1 MREYRPLN
9 VLFFLL
15 LTCLLLLPIIYF
27 APSKGYDL
35 FGFNVKFLTWEN
47 LLSPKTQ
54 ENKNIDFLD
63 GVNISDIND
72 DSFDLQL
79 ESNQTDLGLPTKST
93 VLSIESASKLEQN
106 AEAKVNLGNFFE
118 QLKDAAS
125 KKEKISIFHY
135 GDSQIE
141 GDRMTAFIRQ
151 RLQSEFGGAGPGLIP
166 AINVYNTISFGHAYS
181 ENFQRKIIFGKERLS
196 SNKYGAMLS
205 AAIFS
210 IDSLSDS
217 KNRPTEAWIE
227 LTPSTKG
234 YSRCKAYTNI
244 SLFYNDCQ
252 DTCAIDVYVN
262 GKLYQQDSLKTD
274 GLPHKLYYKV
284 EKTPEKLKF
293 VIRSKK
299 SPTISG
305 IALEGDVGI
314 QMNNIAMRGS
324 SGTQFSSVD
333 IESMSYMHKELNTKL
348 VILQFGGNSI
358 PFFKDSSS
366 VRAYSR
372 RFKRQIQLI
381 QKCTPNAS
389 IIVIGPSDMSQL
401 QNGIYTTYPFI
412 PYCIEQM
419 KKQTLSAGGSFWS
432 LYNAMGGKDS
442 MYAWVENKLAGKDYI
457 HFTPKGARKA
467 SQLFYDAFVAA
478 YGVWNT
484 EKNDESKKEIINE

>member
-15 LTCLLLLPIIYF
+15 LTCLLLLPIVYF
-27 APSKGYDL
+27 APSQGYDL
-35 FGFNVKFLTWEN
+35 FGLKIKFLTWEN
-47 LLSPKTQ
+47 LLTPKTQ
-54 ENKNIDFLD
+54 ENKNIDFLED
-63 GVNISDIND
+63 VNTSDIND
-72 DSFDLQL
+72 DSFSLQL
-79 ESNQTDLGLPTKST
+79 DSNQTELGLPTKSK
-93 VLSIESASKLEQN
+93 VLSIASATRLEQN
-106 AEAKVNLGNFFE
+106 DPAKILLGGFFE
-118 QLKDAAS
+118 ELKNAAS

-166 AINVYNTISFGHAYS
+166 AINVYNTISFGHTYS
-181 ENFQRKIIFGKERLS
+181 TNFERKIIFGKEKLY

-205 AAIFS
+205 AATFTL
-210 IDSLSDS
+210 DSLSDTE
-217 KNRPTEAWIE
+217 NRPTEAWIE

-234 YSRCKAYTNI
+234 YTRCKAFTNI

-252 DTCAIDVYVN
+252 DTCAVDVYVN
-262 GKLYQQDSLKTD
+262 GELYQQDSLKTD

-284 EKTPEKLKF
+284 KTTPEKIKF
-293 VIRSKK
+293 VLRSKK
-299 SPTISG
+299 SPIISG
-305 IALEGDVGI
+305 ISLEGDVGV

-358 PFFKDSSS
+358 PFFKDSSA
-366 VRAYSR
+366 VRAYTR
-372 RFKRQIQLI
+372 RFKRQIQLL
-381 QKCTPNAS
+381 KNCVPNAA
-389 IIVIGPSDMSQL
+389 ILVIGPSDMSQL
-401 QNGIYTTYPFI
+401 QDGIYTTYPFI

-419 KKQTLSAGGSFWS
+419 KKQTLLTGGSFWS

-467 SQLFYDAFVAA
+467 SQLFYDAFIYA
-478 YGVWNT
+478 YGVWNSPKSN
-484 EKNDESKKEIINE
+484 KNKKEIINE